1 MMINAQARY
10 LMSPSIFAMCPNICA
25 KEFGIIPR
33 SSGTIRTPSIV
44 NVLPVPVCPYAK
56 IVPGKI
62 ESKNNNSHQEC
73 KKKVNS
79 TELVLQAS
87 SFLMLLA
94 KSHLPSKK
102 IFFLDYQTDFRALLT
117 PSRIPLQQLSVGLHS
132 LDHLNIP
139 PGGDWERVYSQLCLC
154 TTTVAG

>member
-1 MMINAQARY
+1 MKWMITMMINAQARY

-73 KKKVNS
+73 KKKS
-79 TELVLQAS
+79 EFHWAC
-87 SFLMLLA
+87 
-94 KSHLPSKK
+94 PSGK
-102 IFFLDYQTDFRALLT
+102 
-117 PSRIPLQQLSVGLHS
+117 QLSHVACQEPLAQQENLFVWTTRQIFVPCSHHHAFPYNNS
-132 LDHLNIP
+132 LWVFI
-139 PGGDWERVYSQLCLC
+139 
-154 TTTVAG
+154 A